1 MRRMTKPMAT
11 PSKRALAR
19 KDTTPKPKPKVRG
32 SNKGRGVA
40 VARAFGI
47 DTSNLSAEE
56 MAEVIDPDKPLTDK
70 QKLFVQHWA
79 KGDSITS
86 ASYRAGYSNTKVA
99 YQLVKMPNILKLK
112 AEYEARLAQ
121 LRSSNDKDMGDTE
134 TAKQRGRIAEV
145 KRFLEI
151 GEEKKVIEVE

>member
-1 MRRMTKPMAT
+1 MTLTK
-11 PSKRALAR
+11 
-19 KDTTPKPKPKVRG
+19 
-32 SNKGRGVA
+32 
-40 VARAFGI
+40 
-47 DTSNLSAEE
+47 EE
-56 MAEVIDPDKPLTDK
+56 RDHPI
-70 QKLFVQHWA
+70 W
-79 KGDSITS
+79 
-86 ASYRAGYSNTKVA
+86 
-99 YQLVKMPNILKLK
+99 LKLK

>member
-1 MRRMTKPMAT
+1 MTLT
-11 PSKRALAR
+11 QEDR
-19 KDTTPKPKPKVRG
+19 D
-32 SNKGRGVA
+32 N
-40 VARAFGI
+40 
-47 DTSNLSAEE
+47 
-56 MAEVIDPDKPLTDK
+56 PL
-70 QKLFVQHWA
+70 W
-79 KGDSITS
+79 
-86 ASYRAGYSNTKVA
+86 
-99 YQLVKMPNILKLK
+99 LKLK